1 MFKTFLIKNVW
12 QKVIIATVMLLS
24 CSIIQVNAIETNIAM
39 HQGSESDT
47 QGFSIAVSD
56 KVTKS
61 SNFYWGVGYS
71 NFDDVKVEWNQRD
84 LFFKVD
90 TIDVIASYRYQPK
103 SYNSFMKK
111 LTLEYQLGASFA
123 LTENK
128 FLWPELN
135 EEKVFSDKGDF
146 NPFIGFAT
154 HYSFSK
160 NSALNLGFKY
170 QPSFSDL
177 DDITS
182 VYIGFTYKF
191 GKQVGY

>member
-90 TIDVIASYRYQPK
+90 TNAIEISVKPFGVIP
-103 SYNSFMKK
+103 
-111 LTLEYQLGASFA
+111 
-123 LTENK
+123 
-128 FLWPELN
+128 
-135 EEKVFSDKGDF
+135 
-146 NPFIGFAT
+146 
-154 HYSFSK
+154 
-160 NSALNLGFKY
+160 
-170 QPSFSDL
+170 
-177 DDITS
+177 
-182 VYIGFTYKF
+182 
-191 GKQVGY
+191 